1 MSVTRYS
8 RAIDLQDLENVHTL
22 AVLAVPPGSRVLDL
36 GAADGAVACALRDRG
51 CQVTTV
57 ERDAEGVA
65 ALIARGLPTIQADL
79 DTLAADAVP
88 PAAFDVVLMLDVLE
102 HLVDPGALLART
114 RAWLAPGGRALL
126 SVPNVTHG
134 AVRLSLMQG
143 RFPRTDVGLLDRTHL
158 HFFDQDSLQAL
169 VTGAGFGVLDLLT
182 VERGLEET
190 ELEPPAA
197 GVPAGVLEAVADD
210 PLSRVYQFVVIA
222 APSAGP
228 AVGGGLRQVLLS
240 RLRSQQAAY
249 RRLED
254 FAAQAEA
261 TGRAR
266 EDALTAE
273 LRRVAEYVAHLE
285 ATLRDHET
293 QAAATHAAHE
303 AALLATHAA
312 HDAALL
318 AADAAHD
325 AAAAAIDAAR
335 EAASAATARQT
346 DLEADRDMLRHQLT
360 ARVEELQQASDA
372 IATLLRDLSVQR
384 EFAESLAAQVPR
396 IAARGGEVR
405 VLDELDRYQAVAPTP
420 DAAAA
425 LAAEAAE
432 FRRLQGAVAFRALA
446 RGDAWLRT
454 MPWIRAQL
462 SRLARRLAGA
472 STR

>member
-51 CQVTTV
+51 CQVTAI

-65 ALIARGLPTIQADL
+65 ALIARGLTTIQADL

-134 AVRLSLMQG
+134 AVRLSLLQG

-169 VTGAGFGVLDLLT
+169 VTDAGFGVLDLLT

-197 GVPAGVLEAVADD
+197 GVPAGVLEAVAGD

-228 AVGGGLRQVLLS
+228 AAGGGLRQVLLS
-240 RLRSQQAAY
+240 RLRSQQTAY

-293 QAAATHAAHE
+293 QAASTH
-303 AALLATHAA
+303 
-312 HDAALL
+312 
-318 AADAAHD
+318 AAHD
-325 AAAAAIDAAR
+325 AAAAAIDAAH
-335 EAASAATARQT
+335 EAASAATARQS

-462 SRLARRLAGA
+462 RRLARRLAGA
-472 STR
+472 SRR

>member
-51 CQVTTV
+51 CQVTAI

-65 ALIARGLPTIQADL
+65 ALIARGLTTIQADL
-79 DTLAADAVP
+79 DTLPADAVP

-134 AVRLSLMQG
+134 AVRLSLLQG

-228 AVGGGLRQVLLS
+228 AVGGGLLQVLLS

-293 QAAATHAAHE
+293 RAASTHAAHE
-303 AALLATHAA
+303 
-312 HDAALL
+312 AALL

-325 AAAAAIDAAR
+325 AAAAAIDAAH
-335 EAASAATARQT
+335 EAASAATARQI

-372 IATLLRDLSVQR
+372 IATLLRDLCVQR

-420 DAAAA
+420 DAAAT

-472 STR
+472 SRR

>member
-1 MSVTRYS
+1 
-8 RAIDLQDLENVHTL
+8 
-22 AVLAVPPGSRVLDL
+22 
-36 GAADGAVACALRDRG
+36 
-51 CQVTTV
+51 
-57 ERDAEGVA
+57 
-65 ALIARGLPTIQADL
+65 
-79 DTLAADAVP
+79 
-88 PAAFDVVLMLDVLE
+88 
-102 HLVDPGALLART
+102 
-114 RAWLAPGGRALL
+114 
-126 SVPNVTHG
+126 
-134 AVRLSLMQG
+134 
-143 RFPRTDVGLLDRTHL
+143 
-158 HFFDQDSLQAL
+158 
-169 VTGAGFGVLDLLT
+169 
-182 VERGLEET
+182 
-190 ELEPPAA
+190 
-197 GVPAGVLEAVADD
+197 
-210 PLSRVYQFVVIA
+210 
-222 APSAGP
+222 
-228 AVGGGLRQVLLS
+228 LRQVLLS
-240 RLRSQQAAY
+240 RLRSQQTAY

-285 ATLRDHET
+285 ATLRDQET
-293 QAAATHAAHE
+293 QAAATH
-303 AALLATHAA
+303 
-312 HDAALL
+312 
-318 AADAAHD
+318 AAHD
-325 AAAAAIDAAR
+325 AAAAAIDAAN
-335 EAASAATARQT
+335 EAASAATARQS

-462 SRLARRLAGA
+462 RRLARRLAGA
-472 STR
+472 SRR

>member
-36 GAADGAVACALRDRG
+36 GAADGAVAGALRDRG
-51 CQVTTV
+51 CQVTAV

-65 ALIARGLPTIQADL
+65 ALIARGLTTIQADL
-79 DTLAADAVP
+79 DTLAADALP

-134 AVRLSLMQG
+134 AVRLSLVQG

-169 VTGAGFGVLDLLT
+169 VTDAGFGVLDLLT

-190 ELEPPAA
+190 ELEPPVA

-210 PLSRVYQFVVIA
+210 PLSRVYQFVVVA
-222 APSAGP
+222 APQPAG
-228 AVGGGLRQVLLS
+228 VRGGGLLQALQAG
-240 RLRSQQAAY
+240 LRAHQAAY
-249 RRLED
+249 RALED
-254 FAAQAEA
+254 FAARGEA
-261 TGRAR
+261 TGHAR
-266 EDALTAE
+266 EQALAAE
-273 LRRVAEYVAHLE
+273 LQRVAEYVAHLE
-285 ATLRDHET
+285 VELQGHPSL
-293 QAAATHAAHE
+293 AAAGSGG
-303 AALLATHAA
+303 
-312 HDAALL
+312 D
-318 AADAAHD
+318 DRMSP
-325 AAAAAIDAAR
+325 AAR
-335 EAASAATARQT
+335 LADT
-346 DLEADRDMLRHQLT
+346 EADRDTLRYQLT
-360 ARVEELQQASDA
+360 ARVEELQQASET
-372 IATLLRDLSVQR
+372 IAVLLRDLSVQR

-425 LAAEAAE
+425 LAADAAE

>member
-36 GAADGAVACALRDRG
+36 GAADGAVACALRDLG
-51 CQVTTV
+51 CQVTAI

-134 AVRLSLMQG
+134 AVRLSLLQG

-169 VTGAGFGVLDLLT
+169 VTDAGFGVLDLLT

-228 AVGGGLRQVLLS
+228 AVGGGLRQVLQS

-261 TGRAR
+261 TSRAR

-285 ATLRDHET
+285 ATLRDRET
-293 QAAATHAAHE
+293 QAAAIHAAH
-303 AALLATHAA
+303 
-312 HDAALL
+312 
-318 AADAAHD
+318 
-325 AAAAAIDAAR
+325 
-335 EAASAATARQT
+335 EAASAATARQR

-384 EFAESLAAQVPR
+384 EFAESLATQVPR

-405 VLDELDRYQAVAPTP
+405 VLDALDRYQAVAPTP

-454 MPWIRAQL
+454 RPWIRAQL

>member
-51 CQVTTV
+51 CQVTAI

-65 ALIARGLPTIQADL
+65 ALIARGLTTIQADL
-79 DTLAADAVP
+79 DTLPADAVP

-134 AVRLSLMQG
+134 AVRLSLLQG

-228 AVGGGLRQVLLS
+228 AVGGGLLQVLLS

-293 QAAATHAAHE
+293 RAASTHAAH
-303 AALLATHAA
+303 
-312 HDAALL
+312 
-318 AADAAHD
+318 
-325 AAAAAIDAAR
+325 
-335 EAASAATARQT
+335 EAASAATARQS

-372 IATLLRDLSVQR
+372 IATLLRDLCVQR

-420 DAAAA
+420 DAAAT

-472 STR
+472 SRR

>member
-1 MSVTRYS
+1 VSVTRYS

-51 CQVTTV
+51 CQVTAI

-65 ALIARGLPTIQADL
+65 ALIARGLTTIQADL

-134 AVRLSLMQG
+134 AVRLSLLQG

-228 AVGGGLRQVLLS
+228 AVGGGLLQVLLL

-293 QAAATHAAHE
+293 RAASTHAAHE
-303 AALLATHAA
+303 
-312 HDAALL
+312 AALL

-325 AAAAAIDAAR
+325 AAAAAIDAAH
-335 EAASAATARQT
+335 EAASAATARQI

-372 IATLLRDLSVQR
+372 IATLLRDLCVQR

-420 DAAAA
+420 DAAAT

-472 STR
+472 SRR

>member
-8 RAIDLQDLENVHTL
+8 RAIDLKDLENVHTL

-51 CQVTTV
+51 CQVTAI

-65 ALIARGLPTIQADL
+65 ALIARGLTTIQADL
-79 DTLAADAVP
+79 DTLPADAVP

-134 AVRLSLMQG
+134 AVRLSLLQG

-197 GVPAGVLEAVADD
+197 GVPAGVLQAVADD

-228 AVGGGLRQVLLS
+228 AVGGGLLQVLLS

-293 QAAATHAAHE
+293 RAASTHAAH
-303 AALLATHAA
+303 
-312 HDAALL
+312 
-318 AADAAHD
+318 
-325 AAAAAIDAAR
+325 
-335 EAASAATARQT
+335 EAASAATARQS

-372 IATLLRDLSVQR
+372 IATLLRDLCVQR

-420 DAAAA
+420 DAAAT

-472 STR
+472 SRR